1 MERRAAVAYDLG
13 MYDATPLQAIAHGFV
28 GVATVNGP
36 ITNAF
41 VNGVE
46 SIVRNGT
53 GITEIILDEGLPGGG
68 TVALED
74 ARILVC
80 PTPNI
85 AGPIAFDAAGP
96 IGGPNNPSLF
106 KIKMWSIASGQPID
120 NGFFFIIMR
129 PGASD
134 S

>member
-1 MERRAAVAYDLG
+1 MF
-13 MYDATPLQAIAHGFV
+13 DATPLQAIAHGFV
-28 GVATVNGP
+28 GISNVDGP

-41 VNGVE
+41 ANGVE
-46 SIVRNGT
+46 NIVRNGV
-53 GITEIILDEGLPGGG
+53 GITEITLDEGLPGGG

-74 ARILVC
+74 ARIIVC

-106 KIKMWSIASGQPID
+106 KIKMWDISTGQLID
-120 NGFFFIIMR
+120 NGYYFVIFR
-129 PGASD
+129 PAASD